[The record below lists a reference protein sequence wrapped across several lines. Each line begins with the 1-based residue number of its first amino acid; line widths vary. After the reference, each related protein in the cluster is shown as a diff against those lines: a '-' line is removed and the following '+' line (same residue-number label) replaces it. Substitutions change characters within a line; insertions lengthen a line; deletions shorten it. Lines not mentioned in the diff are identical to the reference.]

1 MPEAQAILSKRP
13 CGAHHRWCV
22 VIDTAASSRS
32 VTIKLIGQISTL
44 LPPGVVCRVCVI
56 AGPGVSTAGIFAEA
70 LGSKFAQG
78 RVSDTKVVNAA
89 SLKAEYVVTAL
100 IGDSN
105 EDVCQ
110 TCDVIRYRCG
120 PQDHATTTCTNKDC
134 PGICGEDANTD
145 LNPEDIAG
153 PLEKMMKEAFGSQR
167 ADGRLWTVCRPVE
180 WYQTVLREVAK
191 LQDSR
196 TVFLISSTASPN
208 SILAARQIIGTLQWT
223 NVLIVLFHRVSA
235 HQLYH
240 SRETLLEVLTEEAF
254 TASQRK
260 RKYIGTQ
267 YIQVS
272 PLLTNEIPWGTNYI
286 NYIMYFFCW
295 APTPYISFIFAILRS
310 EIMKCMGWGSRI

>member
-13 CGAHHRWCV
+13 CGAAHRWCV
-22 VIDTAASSRS
+22 VIDCAGSSRN

-44 LPPGVVCRVCVI
+44 LPPGCVCRVCVF
-56 AGPGVSTAGIFAEA
+56 AGPGVSTAGIFSEA
-70 LGSKFAQG
+70 LGNKFAQG

-110 TCDVIRYRCG
+110 TCDVLRYRCG
-120 PQDHATTTCTNKDC
+120 PQDRATTTCTNKDC
-134 PGICGEDANTD
+134 PGICVEDANTG
-145 LNPEDIAG
+145 LSPEDFASG

-167 ADGRLWTVCRPVE
+167 ADGRLWMLCRPVE
-180 WYQTVLREVAK
+180 WYATVLHEVAK

-196 TVFLISSTASPN
+196 TVFFISSTASPN

-260 RKYIGTQ
+260 RKYVGTQ

-286 NYIMYFFCW
+286 
-295 APTPYISFIFAILRS
+295 
-310 EIMKCMGWGSRI
+310 KCMGWGSRI